1 MTTIPTYDQLRTLL
15 IENVC
20 IVEFTKVNGETR
32 AMPCTLKESLIPSVD
47 KPETSTT
54 DIPKKEKKINSDVMS
69 VWCTDKQQW
78 RSFRL
83 NNVISIKVADVED
96 TRTSG

>member
-20 IVEFTKVNGETR
+20 IVEFTKVNGEIR

-47 KPETSTT
+47 KPETSPS
-54 DIPKKEKKINSDVMS
+54 DLPKKEKKINPDVMN